1 MARLGSLLVAAI
13 LAHGSTAVHAP
24 SDQTH
29 SGLEQRVSCLT
40 PTHGSEVDTDF
51 LRVRK
56 QTGTQ
61 LATVG
66 PAPDLYR
73 DPATTEGMRLSRYLS
88 DGNELKVWQLV
99 ASNKRLWS
107 ERGYPVVVYVHDG
120 TTMTEDE
127 LTHAQTFRDAGFWV
141 VLPTFRG
148 ENGNFG
154 AHELLFGELE
164 DLVAA
169 THFTATLPEIDPAR
183 IAIFG
188 HGYRWHVERA
198 CRLGAAVAGANQRKL
213 GRTAARECFR
223 GPAGP
228 LHRFAARTTPTP
240 FGPNIEQMQSPHLA
254 CVAERDPAVY
264 AEAQRLRTLALEGS
278 SPLSLLRVSGSRSG
292 SRDDCEQ
299 RAALFLAQAPVMNAA
314 SVK

>member
-1 MARLGSLLVAAI
+1 MARLGCLLIAAI

-24 SDQTH
+24 PDQTH
-29 SGLEQRVSCLT
+29 SALEQRVSCLT

-73 DPATTEGMRLSRYLS
+73 DPATTEGMRLSRYWS

-107 ERGYPVVVYVHDG
+107 ERGYPVVVYIHDG

-148 ENGNFG
+148 ENGNLG

-188 HGYRWHVERA
+188 HGTGGMLSALASLVPQLPVQTSVSSAGLRPESAFEVLQGPFIDSQRER
-198 CRLGAAVAGANQRKL
+198 RLRL
-213 GRTAARECFR
+213 
-223 GPAGP
+223 
-228 LHRFAARTTPTP
+228 
-240 FGPNIEQMQSPHLA
+240 FGPNIEQMQSSHLA

-264 AEAQRLRTLALEGS
+264 AEAQRLRTLALEGNL
-278 SPLSLLRVSGSRSG
+278 PLSLLRVSGSRSG

-314 SVK
+314 SFK